1 MTADIKPYPVYKD
14 SGVPWLGDVPEH
26 WEVVPLKRIA
36 WFKSGVGFPVGEQG
50 EHDSEVPFL
59 RVSDMTREGNEVWVE
74 TSESMVSRNTATKL
88 GAFVFPPGSI
98 IFPKVGGALLTNKR
112 RILRHASCID
122 NNIMGCVV
130 RRLDLDYAFVLLK
143 QVDLGRLAKPGPV
156 PAIGEGD
163 VREIRVA
170 SPPRVEQAAIARYLD
185 HADRKVRYAIR
196 ARQQL
201 IKLLTEQK
209 QAIIQRAV
217 TRGLDP
223 SIRLKS
229 SAVDW
234 LSGIPEPWQELPL
247 KRLASIDNSG
257 CYGDEPEKGCCVLPV
272 ATTAQIDADG
282 HFAVDKMPLR
292 SFSAG
297 DATRYGCTPGDILV
311 VKSSGSVVNVISGKA
326 GIVNSETP
334 HFVFSNFLMRVVPKI
349 STVDPQFLFLV
360 LNSPLTHERVKRMVA
375 GTTYPNLRVGEYI
388 SSLLP
393 VPSLAEQKE
402 IVAVLEEAT
411 AILDKAI
418 DAAHREIDLLREYR
432 TRLIADV
439 VTGKLDVR
447 GVKVPDDETDIL
459 PEGLEDIDDVD
470 AADQG
475 DDVVEADSGA
485 EESA

>member
-1 MTADIKPYPVYKD
+1 MDAFAGAVGVSDSDGKGSPVYSVCEALSNANAGYYAYIIREMARSQWILALATGIRERSTD
-14 SGVPWLGDVPEH
+14 FRYGDFACQSV
-26 WEVVPLKRIA
+26 
-36 WFKSGVGFPVGEQG
+36 
-50 EHDSEVPFL
+50 
-59 RVSDMTREGNEVWVE
+59 
-74 TSESMVSRNTATKL
+74 
-88 GAFVFPPGSI
+88 
-98 IFPKVGGALLTNKR
+98 
-112 RILRHASCID
+112 
-122 NNIMGCVV
+122 
-130 RRLDLDYAFVLLK
+130 
-143 QVDLGRLAKPGPV
+143 PV
-156 PAIGEGD
+156 PPLCEQTAI
-163 VREIRVA
+163 V
-170 SPPRVEQAAIARYLD
+170 RYLD
-185 HADRKVRYAIR
+185 HADRKVRHVIR

-209 QAIIQRAV
+209 QSIIQRAV
-217 TRGLDP
+217 TRGLNP
-223 SIRLKS
+223 SVHFKP

-326 GIVNSETP
+326 GIVNSEAP

-402 IVAVLEEAT
+402 IVVVLEEAT
-411 AILDKAI
+411 ANLDKAI
-418 DAAHREIDLLREYR
+418 NAACREIDLLREYR

-447 GVKVPDDETDIL
+447 DVPVLDDETDVP
-459 PEGLEDIDDVD
+459 PEELENIDDVEATDESDD
-470 AADQG
+470 AAEG
-475 DDVVEADSGA
+475 NSESSA